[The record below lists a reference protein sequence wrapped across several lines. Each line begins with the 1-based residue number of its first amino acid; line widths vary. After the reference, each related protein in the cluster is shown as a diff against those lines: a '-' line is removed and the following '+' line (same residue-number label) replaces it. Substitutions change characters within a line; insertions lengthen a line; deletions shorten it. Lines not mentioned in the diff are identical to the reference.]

1 MGVGPRGRGSGSRPA
16 LPPRIPPISK
26 TAIISSPRARETP
39 IVRRIAALG
48 RSNAAVLRSID
59 AEGAGGDAKLLA
71 IGDSWFAFPL
81 PLFGGS
87 RNLVDAI
94 APRRPSVAIDLSLVG
109 DTAANMASG
118 ERYGQLR
125 AILAGGRG
133 EAPIPVAAVLISAGG
148 NDLVDRIGDLV
159 DTVTRTARSE
169 LAGRATPIEA
179 QREAHRRVLEALA
192 GRDAQRIHE
201 AVIADVGRLAA
212 ARDGGPNAAVPAI
225 LHGYCHV
232 TPRDAPALRFPFRI
246 GPWIWKV
253 LEPLGYTQ
261 AQQQEI
267 ARRVIDEH
275 NRRLAALAD
284 ATQHVHLLDLRT
296 LQDEGS
302 ARTGAA
308 PQRGG
313 TLPVA
318 DPASLAPT
326 PWWHDE
332 IHLNTSGWEL
342 AARRL
347 FDPLLDALL
356 GE

>member
-1 MGVGPRGRGSGSRPA
+1 MPREA
-16 LPPRIPPISK
+16 PI
-26 TAIISSPRARETP
+26 A
-39 IVRRIAALG
+39 RRIAALG
-48 RSNAAVLRSID
+48 RSNAAILRSLD
-59 AEGAGGDAKLLA
+59 AEGAGRDAKLLA

-81 PLFGGS
+81 PLFGGA
-87 RNLVDAI
+87 RNLIDAI
-94 APRRPSVAIDLSLVG
+94 APKRRSTAIDLSLVG

-118 ERYGQLR
+118 ERYDQLR
-125 AILAGGRG
+125 AILAGGRD
-133 EAPIPVAAVLISAGG
+133 EPPIPVAALLVSAGG

-159 DTVTRTARSE
+159 GTVTRAAASE
-169 LAGRATPIEA
+169 LAGRATSVEA

-192 GRDAQRIHE
+192 GRDAQRIFE
-201 AVIADVGRLAA
+201 AVIADVARLVA

-275 NRRLAALAD
+275 NRRLAVLAD
-284 ATQHVHLLDLRT
+284 TTRHVYVLDLRT
-296 LQDEGS
+296 LQDDRPAGL
-302 ARTGAA
+302 GAA
-308 PQRGG
+308 PQRDSR
-313 TLPVA
+313 LPVA
-318 DPASLAPT
+318 EPSSLEPT

-332 IHLNTSGWEL
+332 IHLNTAGWEL
-342 AARRL
+342 VARRL
-347 FDPLLDALL
+347 FDPLLDTLL
-356 GE
+356 GD